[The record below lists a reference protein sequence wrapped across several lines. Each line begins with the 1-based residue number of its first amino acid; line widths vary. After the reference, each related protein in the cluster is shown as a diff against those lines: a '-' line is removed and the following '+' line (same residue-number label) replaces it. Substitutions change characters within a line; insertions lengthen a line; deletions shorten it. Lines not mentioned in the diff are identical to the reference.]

1 MRHPTE
7 SPLQAA
13 HAVHTQAVNNA
24 QLLRSIEFH
33 DLLKLN
39 RTQVFVNTTLS
50 WPWLILGWLLAYH
63 TWYVP
68 AVLAT
73 GMFYMLA
80 LRQAHDC
87 YHKNIG
93 LSPKSTQILLHVLA
107 IAMLCVTHAV
117 GFTHLQHHKH
127 KLNEHDIE
135 GSWSRKSAWSAIA
148 LGWVFYYKIQQNGLK
163 NAPSRL

>member
-1 MRHPTE
+1 MRHPIE

-13 HAVHTQAVNNA
+13 HTIHAQAASDV

-33 DLLKLN
+33 DLLRLN
-39 RTQVFVNTTLS
+39 RTQIFVNTTLS
-50 WPWLILGWLLAYH
+50 WPWLILGWFLAYH

-93 LSPKSTQILLHVLA
+93 
-107 IAMLCVTHAV
+107 
-117 GFTHLQHHKH
+117 
-127 KLNEHDIE
+127 
-135 GSWSRKSAWSAIA
+135 
-148 LGWVFYYKIQQNGLK
+148 
-163 NAPSRL
+163 